1 MPNNVCKSSQF
12 ARRRSPPIAEMLLF
26 FVVCVCDRCVVIS
39 LASSVLR
46 CTREALAGSVPCVFV
61 CKFLIVLQCVW

>member
-1 MPNNVCKSSQF
+1 
-12 ARRRSPPIAEMLLF
+12 
-26 FVVCVCDRCVVIS
+26 VIS